1 MSEVTG
7 TPGGPAANRYVTTA
21 LDKPPD
27 LRGPDV
33 TSAFAELFDAHARQL
48 RGYLA
53 GRVGESAADDLVA
66 ETFLVAL
73 KRRHSYDPGLAPV
86 KGWLYGIAT
95 NLVREHLRREARGRR
110 AVLRVVGRP
119 DAEPDHGHRVASRVD
134 AQRQTAVLARA
145 LADLRDEDRDALLL
159 TSWAGLT
166 PAEVAAALGEND
178 STVRSRL
185 HRVRTKLQALLTEE
199 TPDA

>member
-1 MSEVTG
+1 MTHVTG
-7 TPGGPAANRYVTTA
+7 TPEGTSANRYVTTA

-33 TSAFAELFDAHARQL
+33 TAAFAELFDAHARQL

-53 GRVGESAADDLVA
+53 GRVGDAAADDLVA

-73 KRRHSYDPGLAPV
+73 KRRHSYDPERAPV

-95 NLVREHLRREARGRR
+95 NLVREHVRRETRGRR
-110 AVLRVVGRP
+110 AGLRAVGRP
-119 DAEPDHGHRVASRVD
+119 EPDHGGAVADRVD
-134 AQRQTAVLARA
+134 AQRHTGLLTRA

-159 TSWAGLT
+159 TSWAGLS

-185 HRVRTKLQALLTEE
+185 HRVRTRLQALLTEE
-199 TPDA
+199 NRDA

>member
-1 MSEVTG
+1 MSGVTG
-7 TPGGPAANRYVTTA
+7 TPDPAAANRYVTTA

-33 TSAFAELFDAHARQL
+33 TAAFAELFDAHARQL

-73 KRRHSYDPGLAPV
+73 KRRHSYDPERAPV

-95 NLVREHLRREARGRR
+95 NLVREHQRRETRGRR
-110 AVLRVVGRP
+110 AVLRAVGRP
-119 DAEPDHGHRVASRVD
+119 EPDHGNRVAARVD
-134 AQRQTAVLARA
+134 AQRQAEVLARA

>member
-1 MSEVTG
+1 M
-7 TPGGPAANRYVTTA
+7 TTA
-21 LDKPPD
+21 LEKPPD

-33 TSAFAELFDAHARQL
+33 TAVFAELFDAHARQL

-73 KRRHSYDPGLAPV
+73 RRRHSYDPEQAPV

-95 NLVREHLRREARGRR
+95 NLVREHVRRETRGRR
-110 AVLRVVGRP
+110 AGLRAVGRP
-119 DAEPDHGHRVASRVD
+119 EPDHGAFVADRVD
-134 AQRQTAVLARA
+134 AQRASRVLARA

-166 PAEVAAALGEND
+166 PAEVAEALGEPA
-178 STVRSRL
+178 STIRSRL
-185 HRVRTKLQALLTEE
+185 HRVRTRLQALLTEE
-199 TPDA
+199 NR

>member
-1 MSEVTG
+1 MTEDTG
-7 TPGGPAANRYVTTA
+7 TPAGPAANRCVTTA
-21 LDKPPD
+21 LEKPPD

-33 TSAFAELFDAHARQL
+33 AGVFAELFDAHARQL

-73 KRRHSYDPGLAPV
+73 RRRHSYDPEQAPI

-95 NLVREHLRREARGRR
+95 NLVREHVRKEVRGHRAGLRA
-110 AVLRVVGRP
+110 VGRP
-119 DAEPDHGHRVASRVD
+119 EPDHGAFVADRVD
-134 AQRQTAVLARA
+134 AQRASRVIARA
-145 LADLRDEDRDALLL
+145 LTDLREEDRDVLLL
-159 TSWAGLT
+159 TSWAGLS
-166 PAEVAAALGEND
+166 PAEVAEALGEPA

-185 HRVRTKLQALLTEE
+185 HRVRARLQALLTEE
-199 TPDA
+199 TR